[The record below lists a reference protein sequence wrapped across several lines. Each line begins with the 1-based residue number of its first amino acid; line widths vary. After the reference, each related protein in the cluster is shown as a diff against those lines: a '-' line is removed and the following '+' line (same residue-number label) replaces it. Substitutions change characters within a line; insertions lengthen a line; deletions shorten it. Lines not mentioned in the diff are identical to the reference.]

1 MAIRYRIL
9 LAITTISLV
18 LDQWTKWLVDQNFTL
33 HESVSLIDNFLAL
46 TYVRNKGA
54 AFGILADSSIRIPFF
69 ITVSFIAIGGILWYY
84 RKISEEQRLLQWALA
99 LVFSGAI
106 GNLIDRILYGEVIDF
121 VDAHWFQYHWPA
133 FNVADS
139 AISVGVTLL
148 LIDLWREEWQKKK
161 TATAEKG
168 I

>member
-9 LAITTISLV
+9 LAVTTCSLV
-18 LDQWTKWLVDQNFTL
+18 LDQWTKQLVDRKMAL
-33 HESVSLIDNFLAL
+33 HESIPLIDNFLAL

-54 AFGILADSSIRIPFF
+54 AFGIFADSAFRIPFF
-69 ITVSFIAIGGILWYY
+69 ITVSLIAIVGIIWFY
-84 RKISEEQRLLQWALA
+84 RKVEEDQRLLQWALA

-106 GNLIDRILYGEVIDF
+106 GNLIDRVLYGEVIDF
-121 VDAHWFQYHWPA
+121 VDAHWYQYHWPA

-148 LIDLWREEWQKKK
+148 ILDMLRDEWHKRKEKK
-161 TATAEKG
+161 AETG
-168 I
+168 A